1 MKKGILILVL
11 IGMSFQ
17 IKGQVNDTGD
27 KVGIGT
33 ANPNQKLHVIGNVG
47 VGKVAEDN
55 NEGLRIEYVDGGSG
69 TTNFKHNRW
78 GGNFYFKRNSSSGE
92 KVQVYI
98 GGSNDH
104 YMNIYNNNNEIK
116 VKMNSGGNSYFTGG
130 NVGIGTT
137 NPDMKLTV
145 KGKIHAEEV
154 KIDLSIPAP
163 DYVFR
168 EDYNLRSL
176 NEVEK
181 FIKKNNHLPEIPSAK
196 EFKNNGLMLA
206 EMDMNLLRKVEELTL
221 YTIQQQKEIEIF
233 KKENKKLQKI
243 AEKFNDLQS
252 RLEKLE
258 SIK

>member
-1 MKKGILILVL
+1 MKKLLIISIVL
-11 IGMSFQ
+11 AI
-17 IKGQVNDTGD
+17 
-27 KVGIGT
+27 
-33 ANPNQKLHVIGNVG
+33 
-47 VGKVAEDN
+47 
-55 NEGLRIEYVDGGSG
+55 
-69 TTNFKHNRW
+69 NFASQAQNT
-78 GGNFYFKRNSSSGE
+78 FP
-92 KVQVYI
+92 
-98 GGSNDH
+98 SN
-104 YMNIYNNNNEIK
+104 
-116 VKMNSGGNSYFTGG
+116 G
-130 NVGIGTT
+130 NVGIGTVNPGAKLEIKST
-137 NPDMKLTV
+137 NGLRTLLNMNDLSGISFLPNNGNSIFHISHGLNNDLNISHGISVGAVNLFTIKNNGNVGIGTKNPDSKLAV
-145 KGKIHAEEV
+145 NGKIHAEEV

-181 FIKKNNHLPEIPSAK
+181 FIKENNHLPEIPSAK